1 MFAYNRSV
9 QSTTKYSLFEIAYG
23 FNPLNPL
30 DLSPLPVFYR
40 VNLDGKKKAK
50 IVK

>member
-1 MFAYNRSV
+1 MLSLLIIVLFILL
-9 QSTTKYSLFEIAYG
+9 LFEIAYG
-23 FNPLNPL
+23 FNPLTPL